1 MPSVTHIVKHAYKD
15 ENMISEDAESP
26 EKLSEDNLT
35 NMRSRKNK
43 GTFDLVSE
51 DEKTANKELKQIK
64 EENEK
69 WGSLNIYQRIWIAF
83 NNIIIGF

>member
-26 EKLSEDNLT
+26 EKLSENNLT

-69 WGSLNIYQRIWIAF
+69 
-83 NNIIIGF
+83 